1 MGGDGKSILTACSHR
16 SPWIE
21 GDSVVKNLSANA
33 RDSTHAGLIP
43 GSGKSPGVRN
53 GNRLQNSCLENSM
66 DRGAWQVSV
75 LGVAKTQTQLSNRAH
90 IYHYIHPVMKK
101 VFDNIQERK
110 KKGRKERRKEKRKD
124 KPYMCIWLNI

>member
-53 GNRLQNSCLENSM
+53 GNRLQDSCLENSM

-75 LGVAKTQTQLSNRAH
+75 LGVAKTQTQLSNRAL

-110 KKGRKERRKEKRKD
+110 KKRKKGKKERKKKRQTLHVH
-124 KPYMCIWLNI
+124 MA